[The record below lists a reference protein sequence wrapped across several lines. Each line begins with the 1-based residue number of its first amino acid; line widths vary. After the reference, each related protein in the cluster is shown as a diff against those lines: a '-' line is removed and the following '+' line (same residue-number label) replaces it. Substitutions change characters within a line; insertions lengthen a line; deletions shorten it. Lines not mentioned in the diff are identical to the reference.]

1 MISTIVNGFLFSY
14 HADIIKVVFGKSMT
28 TINPDFLFLENR
40 PTFPAKEELFA
51 DLLLEMVKKDFIS
64 EKEYIEWMDE
74 NQGSMHNV

>member
-1 MISTIVNGFLFSY
+1 
-14 HADIIKVVFGKSMT
+14 MT
-28 TINPDFLFLENR
+28 TINPDFLFLENCL
-40 PTFPAKEELFA
+40 TFPAKEELFA

>member
-1 MISTIVNGFLFSY
+1 
-14 HADIIKVVFGKSMT
+14 MT
-28 TINPDFLFLENR
+28 TINPDSLFLENR

-51 DLLLEMVKKDFIS
+51 DLLLEMVKKDFIT